1 MVRRLCPPP
10 PPRRRAQRAPPS
22 DSATSDQR
30 RETLNESGGIGKVAP
45 RNNSG
50 WYRLIASTAAPTVA
64 DWASGSVVDHRRNN
78 PTLPSHTHATAR
90 KCNATRLRGEHETR
104 HRPGTAPEM
113 ARAWLDRLDDE
124 AAGSQPADSP

>member
-64 DWASGSVVDHRRNN
+64 DWASGSVVGHRRNN
-78 PTLPSHTHATAR
+78 PTLASRTHATAR
-90 KCNATRLRGEHETR
+90 KCNATRRGKHETR
-104 HRPGTAPEM
+104 HRPARPPAAGT
-113 ARAWLDRLDDE
+113 WLDRLDDE
-124 AAGSQPADSP
+124 AAGSPPADSP